1 MKVDVITLF
10 VFIFGMLIVLPI
22 LTFAIFEKEE
32 KDERNSSNKQ
42 K

>member
-32 KDERNSSNKQ
+32 KDEQSNDNR
-42 K
+42 